1 MQGPGFFTFFTITP
15 MCLNDAQ
22 TAMLLFSS
30 MVDLGQRRKT
40 IELFFAMNMLRV
52 TFLVAREETVAQLLS
67 RMFDSEKNES
77 VLVNGLCVI
86 HTLLEVQRQA

>member
-15 MCLNDAQ
+15 MSLNDVQ
-22 TAMLLFSS
+22 TAILLFSP

-40 IELFFAMNMLRV
+40 TALFFAMNMLRV